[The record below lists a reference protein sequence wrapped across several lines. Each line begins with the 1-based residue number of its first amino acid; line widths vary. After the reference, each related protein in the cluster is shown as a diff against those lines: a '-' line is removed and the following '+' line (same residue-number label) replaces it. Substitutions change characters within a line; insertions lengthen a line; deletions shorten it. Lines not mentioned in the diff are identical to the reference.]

1 MALYVYKAFS
11 NTGVKVTGTVDAS
24 SAGMARELLQQ
35 KGMYPLSIDLASSI
49 QATDSWWK
57 KLFIPK
63 VTLKEKILFTKQFAI
78 LLKSGVPLMQSL
90 DMLSDQ
96 FEGSLHRIIITL
108 KDAVKEGESLAYGMK
123 QYPEVFENIYVQLVR
138 AGEASGKL
146 ELILERLTAYL
157 ERKEELEK
165 KVKDAFFQ
173 PTLQLT
179 IIGLVVVALLT
190 FVVPTFKT
198 MFESQGGSLP
208 MPTQILVSISGF
220 FSSYYLLIGLFIAAT
235 IAAFRFWKKTPSGS
249 LTLDKI
255 KLRLPIVNTFARLS
269 AIVQFSTTLGML
281 IEGGV
286 NLSEALAIVGHIVDN
301 KVLRQAVEEA
311 REKIIKQGR
320 ISQYLKQTGLFPP
333 LATYLITTG
342 EESGKLS
349 EMLTIV
355 GQIYEKDLMEYADT
369 LTTLLSPTIL
379 LVTAVIVGFIV
390 ISIALPM
397 FSLASTMG

>member
-11 NTGVKVTGTVDAS
+11 STGAKVTGTVDAS
-24 SAGMARELLQQ
+24 SVGQARELLQQ
-35 KGMYPLSIDLASSI
+35 KGMYPLSLELASSA
-49 QATDSWWK
+49 QAADPWWK
-57 KLFIPK
+57 KLFASK
-63 VTLKEKILFTKQFAI
+63 VTLKEKVLFTKQFAI

-90 DMLSDQ
+90 DMLADQ

-146 ELILERLTAYL
+146 ELILERLTSYL
-157 ERKEELEK
+157 ERREELEK
-165 KVKDAFFQ
+165 KVKDAFFY
-173 PTLQLT
+173 PTFQLT
-179 IIGLVVVALLT
+179 IVGLVVVALLT
-190 FVVPTFKT
+190 FVVPTFQT
-198 MFESQGGSLP
+198 MFESQGGALP
-208 MPTQILVSISGF
+208 APTQLLVNISNFF
-220 FSSYYLLIGLFIAAT
+220 FSYYMLIGLFITVAV
-235 IAAFRFWKKTPSGS
+235 IAFKYWKKTPAGS
-249 LTLDKI
+249 LRIDKI
-255 KLRLPIVNTFARLS
+255 KLRLPIVSKFARLS
-269 AIVQFSTTLGML
+269 AIVQFCTTLGML
-281 IEGGV
+281 IESGV
-286 NLSEALAIVGHIVDN
+286 NLSEALSIVGHIVDN
-301 KVLRQAVEEA
+301 KVLRQALEEA

-349 EMLTIV
+349 EMLTMV
-355 GQIYEKDLMEYADT
+355 GNIYEKDLMEYADT
-369 LTTLLSPTIL
+369 LTALLSPAIL

-397 FSLASTMG
+397 FNLASTIG